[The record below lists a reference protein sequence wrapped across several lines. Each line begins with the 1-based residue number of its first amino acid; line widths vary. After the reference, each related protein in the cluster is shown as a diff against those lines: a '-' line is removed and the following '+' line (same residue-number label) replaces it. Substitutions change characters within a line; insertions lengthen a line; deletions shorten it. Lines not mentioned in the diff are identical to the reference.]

1 MTSGDMVMSSGRG
14 ITFMYRAGAI
24 AVHEGRLLV
33 EKNLKF
39 GFCFVPGGR
48 VEYGDNAVDT
58 LVREMREELGEEA
71 RVGRLVVVAD
81 NLFELDG
88 GRYQEVGLYFLIEF
102 EAGSQV
108 LRRQGQFAG
117 NEPGETFQWIGLDE
131 LEQANLL
138 PVFLRERVRSI
149 PRTTEYVA
157 HADFARDPEP
167 DPAIRIVAY
176 DPTWPRLFS
185 SEAAKIRAA
194 LGDVAVDVHHVGSTS
209 VPGLRSKPIV
219 DILVTVS
226 DISDPASYRAP
237 LERIGYGFTDDP
249 EFPDFHFFG
258 RPRRRPR
265 RFHVHVCEAGG
276 AHERR
281 HLAVRD
287 YLAAHPQE
295 ARRYGSIKA
304 EAAASFPGDRIA
316 YMDAKDPWVSG
327 LQGRALSWRERQGWP
342 AAGDAATPPGQG

>member
-1 MTSGDMVMSSGRG
+1 MTSSDMVMSSGRG

-48 VEYGDNAVDT
+48 VEYGDNAVET
-58 LVREMREELGEEA
+58 LVREMREELDEEA

-88 GRYQEVGLYFLIEF
+88 SRYQEVSLYFLIEF
-102 EAGSQV
+102 AAGAEV
-108 LRRQGQFAG
+108 LRRQGPFAG
-117 NEPGETFQWIGLDE
+117 NEPGETFQWIPLDE
-131 LEQANLL
+131 VEQANLL
-138 PVFLRERVRSI
+138 PVLLRERVRSI
-149 PRTTEYVA
+149 PRIPEYVA
-157 HADFARDPEP
+157 HAEAGFHQEP

-185 SEAAKIRAA
+185 SEAAKIRGT
-194 LGDVAVDVHHVGSTS
+194 LGDVAVDIHHIGSTS
-209 VPGLRSKPIV
+209 VPGLQSKPIV

-226 DISDPASYRAP
+226 DISDLASYQVP
-237 LERIGYGFTDDP
+237 LERIGYAFTYHL
-249 EFPDFHFFG
+249 EFPDLHFFG
-258 RPRRRPR
+258 RPRQRPR
-265 RFHVHVCEAGG
+265 RFHVHVCQDGS

-287 YLAAHPQE
+287 YLVAHPQE
-295 ARRYGSIKA
+295 ARQYGSIKA

-316 YMDAKDPWVSG
+316 YMDAKDPWVSD
-327 LQGRALSWRERQGWP
+327 LESRALSWRDQQG
-342 AAGDAATPPGQG
+342 